1 MVMRRM
7 IYFLVISIFLLT
19 TSGCSVYK
27 AENHKEPSGSNKNDI
42 IDNKKEKEL
51 SEEEILNKKVKDMMT
66 DMTLEQKIGQ
76 LFIVNLEDVNNG
88 LATTVFTED
97 IKKNINKYNV
107 GGIILFQNNIKD
119 REQLKLLTNN
129 IQNNSNIPLFI
140 SVDEEGG
147 IVSRLSDIP
156 SMKVT
161 KFENMADIGE
171 KEDYN
176 RAYIVGDTIGKE
188 INELDFNLDFAPVAD
203 VITNPNNTEIGRR
216 SFGSDPEIVANM
228 VKEVVKGLQENNVSA
243 TLKHFPGHGGSEEN
257 SHNEFSYTPQT
268 LEGMRKTEFL
278 PFISGIEEDVDFIM
292 ISHISAPNVT
302 GDNTPSSLSKTI
314 ITDLLRKELGYEN
327 IVTTDALNMK
337 AISNYYSPKDAAI
350 KAINA
355 GADVLLMTPDFKNV
369 YDHVLES
376 VQNGTIS
383 EERINESVERI
394 LKVKIK
400 RNIVS
405 NDKTFSKNEGAKVD
419 SGNSLKEENSQKT
432 LIDNITQ
439 LARQGKIINSDFSVK
454 VTTIQDIEES
464 LGKADTSN
472 FVSEAKGI
480 YYTFSKDN
488 VAFGCNKGDQAFEA
502 RSFDSKLGELSIY
515 AVKKVLGEPAYSSKY
530 DNEQI
535 IGYTAGNEYKIL
547 FVFKQSKDSEND
559 LVLDHY
565 SVLYPKGTVNNMSG
579 DPGREW

>member
-27 AENHKEPSGSNKNDI
+27 AENYKEPSGSNKNDI

-147 IVSRLSDIP
+147 IVSRLSDIA

-188 INELDFNLDFAPVAD
+188 INELGFNLDFAPVAD

-419 SGNSLKEENSQKT
+419 LGNSLKEKNSQKT

-488 VAFGCNKGDQAFEA
+488 VAFGCNKGDQVFEA

-565 SVLYPKGTVNNMSG
+565 SVLYPKGTGNNMAD

>member
-51 SEEEILNKKVKDMMT
+51 SEEEILNKKLKDMMT
-66 DMTLEQKIGQ
+66 YMTLEHKIWQ

-129 IQNNSNIPLFI
+129 IQNNSNMPLFI

-188 INELDFNLDFAPVAD
+188 INELGFNLDFAPVAD

-243 TLKHFPGHGGSEEN
+243 TLKHFPGHGGSEAN

-278 PFISGIEEDVDFIM
+278 PFIAGIEEDVDFIM

-302 GDNTPSSLSKTI
+302 GDNIPSSLSKTI
-314 ITDLLRKELGYEN
+314 ITDLLRNELGYEN

-350 KAINA
+350 MAINA
-355 GADVLLMTPDFKNV
+355 GADVLLMTPDFQNV
-369 YDHVLES
+369 YDNLLEC
-376 VQNGTIS
+376 VKNGTIS
-383 EERINESVERI
+383 EERINKSVERI

-400 RNIVS
+400 RNIIS
-405 NDKTFSKNEGAKVD
+405 NYKTSSNSEGGKVNPEN
-419 SGNSLKEENSQKT
+419 NSKEENSQKE

-439 LARQGKIINSDFSVK
+439 LAKKGKIINSEFQVK
-454 VTTIQDIEES
+454 STTIQDVEEK
-464 LGKADTSN
+464 LGKADTSD
-472 FVSEAKGI
+472 FVSEAKGV
-480 YYTFSKDN
+480 YYTFSKAN
-488 VAFGCNKGDQAFEA
+488 VAFGCNKGDQIFEA
-502 RSFDSKLGELSIY
+502 RSFDSKLGELSLSN
-515 AVKKVLGEPAYSSKY
+515 VKKVLGEPAYSSKY

-535 IGYTAGNEYKIL
+535 IGYTAGAEFKIL
-547 FVFKQSKDSEND
+547 FVFKESQNGEND

-565 SVLYPKGTVNNMSG
+565 SVLYPKGTGNNMAD

>member
-27 AENHKEPSGSNKNDI
+27 AENYKEPSGSNKNDI

-51 SEEEILNKKVKDMMT
+51 SEEEILNQKAKEIMT

-88 LATTVFTED
+88 LESMVFTES
-97 IKKNINKYNV
+97 IKENINKYNV

-119 REQLKLLTNN
+119 REQVKLLINN
-129 IQNNSNIPLFI
+129 IQDNSNIPLFI

-156 SMKVT
+156 SIGVT

-171 KEDYN
+171 KKDYN
-176 RAYIVGDTIGKE
+176 RAYAVGSTIGKE
-188 INELDFNLDFAPVAD
+188 IHELGFNLDFAPVAD
-203 VITNPNNTEIGRR
+203 VITNTNNTEIGRR
-216 SFGSDPEIVANM
+216 AFGSNPEVVANM

-243 TLKHFPGHGGSEEN
+243 TLKHFPGHGGSEAN

-350 KAINA
+350 MAINA
-355 GADVLLMTPDFKNV
+355 GADVLLMTPDFQNV
-369 YDHVLES
+369 YDNLLEC
-376 VQNGTIS
+376 VKNGTIS
-383 EERINESVERI
+383 EERINKSVERI

-400 RNIVS
+400 RNIIS
-405 NDKTFSKNEGAKVD
+405 NYKTSSNSEGGKVNPEN
-419 SGNSLKEENSQKT
+419 NSKEENSQKE

-439 LARQGKIINSDFSVK
+439 LAKKGKIINSEFQVK
-454 VTTIQDIEES
+454 STTIQDVEEK
-464 LGKADTSN
+464 LGKADTSD
-472 FVSEAKGI
+472 FVSEAKGV
-480 YYTFSKDN
+480 YYTFSKAN
-488 VAFGCNKGDQAFEA
+488 VAFGCNKGDQIFEA
-502 RSFDSKLGELSIY
+502 RSFDSKLGELSLSN
-515 AVKKVLGEPAYSSKY
+515 VKKVLGEPAYSSKY

-535 IGYTAGNEYKIL
+535 IGYTAGAEFKIL
-547 FVFKQSKDSEND
+547 FVFKESQNGEND

-565 SVLYPKGTVNNMSG
+565 SVLYPKGTGNNMAD

>member
-188 INELDFNLDFAPVAD
+188 INELGFNLDFAPVAD

-419 SGNSLKEENSQKT
+419 LGNSLKEENSQKT

-488 VAFGCNKGDQAFEA
+488 VAFGCNKGDQVFEA

-565 SVLYPKGTVNNMSG
+565 SVLYPKGTGNNMAD

>member
-27 AENHKEPSGSNKNDI
+27 AENYKEPSGSNKNDI

-51 SEEEILNKKVKDMMT
+51 SEEEILNQKAKEIMT

-88 LATTVFTED
+88 LESMVFTES
-97 IKKNINKYNV
+97 IKENINKYNV

-119 REQLKLLTNN
+119 REQVKLLINN
-129 IQNNSNIPLFI
+129 IQDNSNIPLFI

-156 SMKVT
+156 SIGVT

-171 KEDYN
+171 KKDYN
-176 RAYIVGDTIGKE
+176 RAYAVGSTIGKE
-188 INELDFNLDFAPVAD
+188 IHELGFNLDFAPVAD

-216 SFGSDPEIVANM
+216 AFGSNPEVVANM

-350 KAINA
+350 MAINA

-419 SGNSLKEENSQKT
+419 LGNSLKEENSQKT

-488 VAFGCNKGDQAFEA
+488 VAFGCNKGDQVFEA

>member
-1 MVMRRM
+1 MRRM

>member
-147 IVSRLSDIP
+147 IVSRLSDIA

-188 INELDFNLDFAPVAD
+188 INELGFNLDFAPVAD

-419 SGNSLKEENSQKT
+419 LGNSLKEENSQKT

-488 VAFGCNKGDQAFEA
+488 VAFGCNKGDQVFEA

-565 SVLYPKGTVNNMSG
+565 SVLYPKGTGNNMAD

>member
-27 AENHKEPSGSNKNDI
+27 AENYKEPSGSNKNDI

-147 IVSRLSDIP
+147 IVSRLSDIA

-188 INELDFNLDFAPVAD
+188 INELGFNLDFAPVAD

-216 SFGSDPEIVANM
+216 SFGSDPEIVANI

-419 SGNSLKEENSQKT
+419 LGNSLKEENSQKT

-488 VAFGCNKGDQAFEA
+488 VAFGCNKGDQVFEA

-565 SVLYPKGTVNNMSG
+565 SVLYPKGTGNNMAD

>member
-27 AENHKEPSGSNKNDI
+27 AENHKESSGSNKNDI

-188 INELDFNLDFAPVAD
+188 INELGFNLDFAPVAD

>member
-27 AENHKEPSGSNKNDI
+27 AENYKEPSGSNKNDI

-147 IVSRLSDIP
+147 IVSRLSDIA

-188 INELDFNLDFAPVAD
+188 INELGFNLDFAPVAD

-419 SGNSLKEENSQKT
+419 LGNSLKEENSQKT

-488 VAFGCNKGDQAFEA
+488 VAFGCNKGDQVFEA

-565 SVLYPKGTVNNMSG
+565 SVLYPKGTGNNMAD

>member
-188 INELDFNLDFAPVAD
+188 INELGFNLDFAPVAD

-480 YYTFSKDN
+480 YYTFYKDN
-488 VAFGCNKGDQAFEA
+488 VAFGCNKGDQVFEA

>member
-188 INELDFNLDFAPVAD
+188 INELGFNLDFAPVAD
-203 VITNPNNTEIGRR
+203 IITNPNNTEIGRR

-243 TLKHFPGHGGSEEN
+243 TLKHFPGHGGSEAN

-350 KAINA
+350 MAINA

-488 VAFGCNKGDQAFEA
+488 VAFGCNKGDQVFEA

>member
-147 IVSRLSDIP
+147 IVSRLSDIA

-188 INELDFNLDFAPVAD
+188 INELDFNLDFALVAD

>member
-188 INELDFNLDFAPVAD
+188 INELDFNLDFALVAD

>member
-188 INELDFNLDFAPVAD
+188 INELGFNLDFAPVAD

-405 NDKTFSKNEGAKVD
+405 NDKTFSKNEGTKVD

>member
-27 AENHKEPSGSNKNDI
+27 AENYKEPSGSNKNDI

-51 SEEEILNKKVKDMMT
+51 SEEEILNQKAKEIMT

-88 LATTVFTED
+88 LESMVFTES
-97 IKKNINKYNV
+97 IKENINKYNV

-119 REQLKLLTNN
+119 REQVKLLINN
-129 IQNNSNIPLFI
+129 IQDNSNIPLFI

-156 SMKVT
+156 SIGVT

-171 KEDYN
+171 KKDYN
-176 RAYIVGDTIGKE
+176 RAYAVGSTIGKE
-188 INELDFNLDFAPVAD
+188 IHELGFNLDFAPVAD

-216 SFGSDPEIVANM
+216 AFGSNPEVVANM

-243 TLKHFPGHGGSEEN
+243 TLKHFPGHGGSEAN

-419 SGNSLKEENSQKT
+419 LGNSSKEENS
-432 LIDNITQ
+432 
-439 LARQGKIINSDFSVK
+439 
-454 VTTIQDIEES
+454 
-464 LGKADTSN
+464 
-472 FVSEAKGI
+472 
-480 YYTFSKDN
+480 
-488 VAFGCNKGDQAFEA
+488 
-502 RSFDSKLGELSIY
+502 
-515 AVKKVLGEPAYSSKY
+515 
-530 DNEQI
+530 
-535 IGYTAGNEYKIL
+535 
-547 FVFKQSKDSEND
+547 
-559 LVLDHY
+559 H

>member
-1 MVMRRM
+1 MRRM

-188 INELDFNLDFAPVAD
+188 INELDFNLDFALVAD

>member
-188 INELDFNLDFAPVAD
+188 INELGFNLDFAPVAD

>member
-1 MVMRRM
+1 
-7 IYFLVISIFLLT
+7 
-19 TSGCSVYK
+19 
-27 AENHKEPSGSNKNDI
+27 
-42 IDNKKEKEL
+42 
-51 SEEEILNKKVKDMMT
+51 
-66 DMTLEQKIGQ
+66 
-76 LFIVNLEDVNNG
+76 
-88 LATTVFTED
+88 
-97 IKKNINKYNV
+97 
-107 GGIILFQNNIKD
+107 
-119 REQLKLLTNN
+119 
-129 IQNNSNIPLFI
+129 
-140 SVDEEGG
+140 
-147 IVSRLSDIP
+147 
-156 SMKVT
+156 MKVT

-188 INELDFNLDFAPVAD
+188 INELGFNLDFAPVAD

-480 YYTFSKDN
+480 YYTFYKDN
-488 VAFGCNKGDQAFEA
+488 VAFGCNKGDQVFEA